1 MVTCS
6 SHLAMSFCS
15 IPRPPSPVLPVEFPL
30 VPQEQASFSA
40 SVVEWMAIRRPCN
53 VGIVPQTI
61 MRKNST
67 VTQAKMSNVA
77 QVKSV
82 RFASCARYWV
92 LMPEHMHV
100 RMLSPNT
107 MVSCNFLIGLLARE
121 RITVVGRIARLPS
134 AKVLK
139 AVWDQLCEIC

>member
-1 MVTCS
+1 M
-6 SHLAMSFCS
+6 
-15 IPRPPSPVLPVEFPL
+15 
-30 VPQEQASFSA
+30 
-40 SVVEWMAIRRPCN
+40 
-53 VGIVPQTI
+53 VPQTI

-82 RFASCARYWV
+82 RFANCSRYWV

-100 RMLSPNT
+100 RILRPNT
-107 MVSCNFLIGLLARE
+107 MISCSFLIGLLAKE
-121 RITVVGRIARLPS
+121 RMTVEGRTARLPS

-139 AVWDQLCEIC
+139 AVWDQFSEVCQ

>member
-1 MVTCS
+1 M
-6 SHLAMSFCS
+6 
-15 IPRPPSPVLPVEFPL
+15 
-30 VPQEQASFSA
+30 PQEQASFSA
-40 SVVEWMAIRRPCN
+40 SVVDCMAIRRPCS

-67 VTQAKMSNVA
+67 VTQANMSNVA

-100 RMLSPNT
+100 RMLRPNT

-139 AVWDQLCEIC
+139 AVRYQLGQTCRY